1 MNNMLAEKYN
11 QKKEGAIRSFDFKS
25 HKVKLLYLI
34 IGGLCV
40 ATAVCMLFPVVWVFL
55 SGFKEIKELNSST
68 SLWPEKI
75 DLKLLGEAW
84 NGMSFMKYYINSLIV
99 VVGSVVCSVFVN
111 GLTAYGLAILKP
123 KGSKIVS
130 ALIFLCLMIP
140 STGSIV
146 ALYVNICKLGLSNSF
161 VPLWLSAGAS
171 AFYVILFMNF
181 FNSLPKD
188 YLEAARLDGA
198 GNFRLF
204 IRIVMPLA
212 KPIAMVVVIFTIS
225 NAWSDFLLPY
235 LLLNHSGKETVM
247 VKLYLLESLDA
258 TTSVMMIRA
267 ILFSIIPPTIFFLI
281 FQKKIT
287 DGAVGAG
294 GIKG

>member
-1 MNNMLAEKYN
+1 MLKERYQEKTD
-11 QKKEGAIRSFDFKS
+11 GAIRSFDFKS
-25 HKVKLLYLI
+25 PKVKMLYLI
-34 IGGLCV
+34 IGLLCLMI
-40 ATAVCMLFPVVWVFL
+40 AVCSLFPVVWVFFG
-55 SGFKEIKELNSST
+55 GFKDIRELNSST
-68 SLWPEKI
+68 KLWPEKI
-75 DLKLLGEAW
+75 DIKVLSDAW
-84 NGMSFMKYYINSLIV
+84 NRMSFMKYYLNSIIV
-99 VVGSVVCSVFVN
+99 VAGSVICSVFIN

-123 KGSKIVS
+123 RGCKVIT
-130 ALIFLCLMIP
+130 AMIFLCLMIP

-146 ALYVNICKLGLSNSF
+146 ALYVNICKLGLANSF

-181 FNSLPKD
+181 FKGLPVD

-204 IRIVMPLA
+204 VNIVMPLA
-212 KPIAMVVVIFTIS
+212 RPIAMVVVIFTIS
-225 NAWSDFLLPY
+225 NTWSDFLMPY

-247 VKLYLLESLDA
+247 VKLYLLETLDA
-258 TTSVMMIRA
+258 TTSVIMIRA
-267 ILFSIIPPTIFFLI
+267 IIFSIIPPTVFFLI